1 MKKVLLLCILFSQLN
16 TIAQDPKEILQSIY
30 FGGGS
35 WYIGG
40 EQAGDLKE
48 IVNSI
53 KNLPYYE
60 ITVTSHTD
68 NIGGKEFNA
77 YLSRMR
83 SEAAMRL
90 LERFGVNPETVKYK
104 DFGEEAPVFDNSTI
118 TGKLRNRRVDILFK
132 PIQF

>member
-1 MKKVLLLCILFSQLN
+1 MKKALIFFILHLSLSVFSQE
-16 TIAQDPKEILQSIY
+16 PKEILHSIY

-35 WYIGG
+35 WYIDG

-48 IVNSI
+48 LVKSI

-68 NIGGKEFNA
+68 NIGGKEMND

-90 LERFGVNPETVKYK
+90 LEKYGVNPETVKYI
-104 DFGEEAPVFDNSTI
+104 DFGEDAPVFDNETWE
-118 TGKLRNRRVDILFK
+118 GKLRNRRVDILFK

>member
-1 MKKVLLLCILFSQLN
+1 MKFVLFLVLSTLSFSSISQE
-16 TIAQDPKEILQSIY
+16 PKEILHSIY

-35 WYIGG
+35 WYIDG
-40 EQAGDLKE
+40 EQAADLKK
-48 IVNSI
+48 VVQSI

-83 SEAAMRL
+83 SEAAMQL
-90 LERFGVNPETVKYK
+90 LEKFGVNPETVKYL
-104 DFGEEAPVFDNSTI
+104 DFGEEAPVFDNSTFE
-118 TGKLRNRRVDILFK
+118 GKLRNRRVDIRFK

>member
-1 MKKVLLLCILFSQLN
+1 MKKALLFLLLLTHSSVY
-16 TIAQDPKEILQSIY
+16 AQEPKEIIQSIY

-35 WYIGG
+35 WYIDG
-40 EQAGDLKE
+40 EQARDLKE
-48 IVNSI
+48 VVQSI

-90 LERFGVNPETVKYK
+90 LEKFGVNPETVKYK
-104 DFGEEAPVFDNSTI
+104 DYGEDEPVFDNATLE
-118 TGKLRNRRVDILFK
+118 GKLRNRRVDILFK